1 MGTESIEASFL
12 SIFALISFFVFLI
25 CSKYSHKIKEGILLD
40 KDFAKPQAFHES
52 PITRSGGIAAAISL
66 SFFFVI
72 YYLLYSNILLDY
84 IFISYSMFFV
94 GFIDDLR
101 INIKPFKRLLIMIF
115 FLFVIIYFLPI
126 KISNIDIPILMPLL
140 NNKIFSTI
148 FVLLCFLFVI
158 NGANLIDGFN
168 GLLAI
173 NLIIINLILAYINVN
188 NSNFEFSILLIA
200 QIIILLS
207 FLLFNFPN
215 SKIFFGDSGAYLMGA
230 LVGLNAIVTNNLN
243 PNISSFFFC
252 TLLFYLFFEVFFSFL
267 RKVLQGKSPIHPDGN
282 HLHMLSFYKMS
293 SKYGKHKGNYI
304 NSIFINL
311 FFFLLVLPGLY
322 FMENPILS
330 RYWFFSLLII
340 YFFIYSRLYRLIKN

>member
-1 MGTESIEASFL
+1 MKFIVRLFY
-12 SIFALISFFVFLI
+12 ALIITFSYIELAYSKTTKIIIFGDSLIAGYGLVVEDNFVNQLILLNLLQINHKDFLI
-25 CSKYSHKIKEGILLD
+25 
-40 KDFAKPQAFHES
+40 
-52 PITRSGGIAAAISL
+52 
-66 SFFFVI
+66 
-72 YYLLYSNILLDY
+72 
-84 IFISYSMFFV
+84 
-94 GFIDDLR
+94 
-101 INIKPFKRLLIMIF
+101 
-115 FLFVIIYFLPI
+115 
-126 KISNIDIPILMPLL
+126 
-140 NNKIFSTI
+140 
-148 FVLLCFLFVI
+148 LLCFLFVI